1 MIGGLLACLVILL
14 LVLGFYHYKSPEDT
28 KETFSDLNIGK
39 TDITSYKVANGEIY
53 GKPCENGLLVYGY
66 YNKDYDEYYAMG
78 IPSIFNIK
86 EGVLQP
92 GKSLINSIE
101 SNISRRDVDLVT
113 DLLYVLDKNDID
125 DKLSIY
131 S

>member
-1 MIGGLLACLVILL
+1 
-14 LVLGFYHYKSPEDT
+14 
-28 KETFSDLNIGK
+28 
-39 TDITSYKVANGEIY
+39 
-53 GKPCENGLLVYGY
+53 
-66 YNKDYDEYYAMG
+66 MG

-92 GKSLINSIE
+92 GKSSINSIE

-125 DKLSIY
+125 GKLSIY